1 MNRIAALLLTVLALL
16 APAGALRGDSTIWV
30 NSTADTV
37 AVDNV
42 VTLREALLHA
52 RRGGI
57 FDDGS
62 VGISCMTEAEWYQMF
77 GDIENCVRIASPTL
91 AGCVHNP
98 VTDGVRYAF
107 MNDCFYNQSGPGMGL
122 NFADVIRFDPAI
134 SAIAIPGDFWV
145 FRRDRLDGS
154 RPAAAFT
161 STNDRR
167 FRSFGWIATAR
178 EYVVY
183 TIGLDRNRVP
193 KSANAPTTT
202 R

>member
-145 FRRDRLDGS
+145 FRRDRQKGFLDDRSAPISWRDGAMGYRHDGS
-154 RPAAAFT
+154 SRLYRQGRLVNLRAGGT
-161 STNDRR
+161 HDV
-167 FRSFGWIATAR
+167 ATW
-178 EYVVY
+178 
-183 TIGLDRNRVP
+183 
-193 KSANAPTTT
+193 
-202 R
+202 